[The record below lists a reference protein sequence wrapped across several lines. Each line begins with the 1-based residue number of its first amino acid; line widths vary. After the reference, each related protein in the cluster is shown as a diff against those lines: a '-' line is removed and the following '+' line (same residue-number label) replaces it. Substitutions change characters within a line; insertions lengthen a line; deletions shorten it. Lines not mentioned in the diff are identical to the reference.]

1 MQPLTEN
8 EMKELS
14 KEKIE
19 AAVAT
24 LQSVADARKL
34 SQSQLEDL
42 SKVNQS
48 TISKIFSRAID
59 PSYDNLKKLY
69 QALGLSLSSVLY
81 DSGDFVHDLLGYMA
95 TPLTGVA
102 QDPKAEAELQ
112 RVVTQIKQIAKEFH
126 EPEIDLY
133 WPGDYTHPVRNPN
146 FSPQQVYLTD
156 RSRASTSD
164 FIVLFCVEPSYGV
177 GQENEIATQA
187 GLPAIRLMPKG
198 ISRMMSGSFVNA
210 IDVPY
215 SGSLK
220 GQVLLDLNAVKDALD
235 SIRKAHFRLRPFYKN
250 VNGNAFGPRL
260 RKLIDERSG
269 DYLQFASDVGISI
282 THLHA
287 LMDEQFAISNPS
299 IRLLKRMAVRLGATV
314 GYLIGDSEETDP
326 IYVET
331 HASFMRWINSSVVD
345 AKIAWDLRA
354 EWRHEYGMNRAELT
368 TASFRKS
375 FTALTEVDWDQRY
388 QRRLKKAGANGT
400 PNLFGTV

>member
-1 MQPLTEN
+1 
-8 EMKELS
+8 MKELS
-14 KEKIE
+14 KEQIE
-19 AAVAT
+19 SAVAT
-24 LQSVADARKL
+24 LKSVADARKFN
-34 SQSQLEDL
+34 QPQLEEL
-42 SKVNQS
+42 SKVSQS
-48 TISKIFSRAID
+48 TISKIFSRVID

-112 RVVTQIKQIAKEFH
+112 RVVMQIKQVAKEFH

-146 FSPQQVYLTD
+146 FTPQQVYLTD

-164 FIVLFCVEPSYGV
+164 FILLFCVEPSYGV

-187 GLPAIRLMPKG
+187 GLPAIRLMPSG

-210 IDVPY
+210 IDVSY

-220 GQVLLDLNAVKDALD
+220 GQVLLDLAAVKSAFD
-235 SIRKAHFRLRPFYKN
+235 SIRKAHFRLRPLYKTM
-250 VNGNAFGPRL
+250 NGNAFGPRL

-269 DYLQFASDVGISI
+269 DYRLFASEVGISI
-282 THLHA
+282 THLHT

-299 IRLLKRMAVRLGATV
+299 VRLLKRMAIRLGATV
-314 GYLIGDSEETDP
+314 AYLIGDSEETDP

-331 HASFMRWINSSVVD
+331 HSSWRRWIDSNAVD
-345 AKIAWDLRA
+345 AKTAISLRD
-354 EWRHEYGMNRAELT
+354 EWPT
-368 TASFRKS
+368 S
-375 FTALTEVDWDQRY
+375 TE
-388 QRRLKKAGANGT
+388 
-400 PNLFGTV
+400 

>member
-1 MQPLTEN
+1 
-8 EMKELS
+8 MKELS
-14 KEKIE
+14 KEQIE
-19 AAVAT
+19 SAVAI
-24 LQSVADARKL
+24 LKSVADARKL
-34 SQSQLEDL
+34 NQPQLEEL

-112 RVVTQIKQIAKEFH
+112 RVVAQIKQVAKEFH

-220 GQVLLDLNAVKDALD
+220 GQVLLDLNAVKEAFDG
-235 SIRKAHFRLRPFYKN
+235 IRKEHFRLRALYKN
-250 VNGNAFGPRL
+250 TDGNAFGPRL
-260 RKLIDERSG
+260 RKLINERCG
-269 DYLQFASDVGISI
+269 DYRQLASELGISVSY
-282 THLHA
+282 LNA
-287 LMDEQFAISNPS
+287 LMEEQFTISNPS
-299 IRLLKRMAVRLGATV
+299 ARLLRRMAVRLGATV

-331 HASFMRWINSSVVD
+331 HASFMRWINSSEVD
-345 AKIAWDLRA
+345 AKIAWSVRA
-354 EWRHEYGMNRAELT
+354 EWRQEYGMNRSELT

-388 QRRLKKAGANGT
+388 QRRLKKAGTNGT
-400 PNLFGTV
+400 QNLFGTV